1 MLKKTLIFLI
11 VFFITAASVSGLE
24 RRRDQFTTDF
34 GYLVAPIPYILPGA
48 GAGFGLLGG
57 FNNIPFGST
66 ETTIDLF
73 VVGISGNV
81 RGTIAGVTDLPL
93 WPETLLLDL
102 TTVRFNKGSQKVYRD
117 RKMDSDPENFFITE
131 LADTSLG
138 GGRLILTLFD
148 RMFELFTIQY
158 DINASTSAIRDNEE
172 NLLVEFDPPQKFKVK
187 SRTDGAQIDWTDD
200 RVDPRKGI
208 RLVSTISDRP
218 PADSDAPDY
227 YVQDYNV
234 STYLPLLS
242 SSTFALNWFRSGA
255 FVRKQGNTDQT
266 SLYNKLMK
274 KMSEQ
279 DLYIS

>member
-11 VFFITAASVSGLE
+11 IFFVTAASVTGLE

-172 NLLVEFDPPQKFKVK
+172 NLLVEFDPPQKFLHHRANAIK
-187 SRTDGAQIDWTDD
+187 
-200 RVDPRKGI
+200 
-208 RLVSTISDRP
+208 
-218 PADSDAPDY
+218 
-227 YVQDYNV
+227 
-234 STYLPLLS
+234 
-242 SSTFALNWFRSGA
+242 
-255 FVRKQGNTDQT
+255 
-266 SLYNKLMK
+266 
-274 KMSEQ
+274 
-279 DLYIS
+279 

>member
-11 VFFITAASVSGLE
+11 IFFVTAASVSGLE

-34 GYLVAPIPYILPGA
+34 GYLLAPIPYILPGA

-93 WPETLLLDL
+93 WPETIFLDL
-102 TTVRFNKGSQKVYRD
+102 TSVRFNKGSQKVYRD

-131 LADTSLG
+131 LAETSLG

-158 DINASTSAIRDNEE
+158 DINASTSAIRDSEE

-218 PADSDAPDY
+218 PADSDAPD
-227 YVQDYNV
+227 
-234 STYLPLLS
+234 
-242 SSTFALNWFRSGA
+242 
-255 FVRKQGNTDQT
+255 
-266 SLYNKLMK
+266 
-274 KMSEQ
+274 
-279 DLYIS
+279 